1 MFYENG
7 DRYEGDFKDNK
18 KEGKGIMHYK
28 NGKKKKG
35 DWKDDELLKKGLFG

>member
-28 NGKKKKG
+28 KGKKKKG